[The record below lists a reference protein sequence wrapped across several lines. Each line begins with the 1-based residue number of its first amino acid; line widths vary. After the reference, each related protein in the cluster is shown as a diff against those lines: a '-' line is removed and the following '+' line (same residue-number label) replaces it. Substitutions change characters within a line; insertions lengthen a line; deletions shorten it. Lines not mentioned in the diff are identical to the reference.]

1 VCGVP
6 GASGSVF
13 KIVYKGKD
21 AAAKKFL
28 DHMLPSLQRELKSL
42 QLLVHPNIVRML
54 AVIGDAAEKPTGFI
68 MEYLPLTLDEAMQ
81 RMTVQQA
88 MYALS
93 EAAIGIAV
101 AHDARVIHSDIKPA
115 NILCSRDLAS
125 VKIAD
130 FGLAHFITKS
140 QSKVSSIR
148 GTPLFIAPEL
158 ADEPT
163 PPPSISSDIFSFGM
177 TAWQVLCCCLC
188 AQCLHYVH
196 AIIRSPVAGVS
207 SIQYGALRYQS
218 HDHHAQT

>member
-1 VCGVP
+1 
-6 GASGSVF
+6 
-13 KIVYKGKD
+13 
-21 AAAKKFL
+21 
-28 DHMLPSLQRELKSL
+28 MLPALQREMKSL
-42 QLLVHPNIVRML
+42 QLLMHPNIVRML
-54 AVIGDAAEKPTGFI
+54 AVMTDAASKPIGFI

-88 MYALS
+88 VYALS

-130 FGLAHFITKS
+130 FGLAHVISAS

-163 PPPSISSDIFSFGM
+163 PPPSISSDMFSFGM
-177 TAWQVLCCCLC
+177 TAWQVVCAAAASLC
-188 AQCLHYVH
+188 ACDNPQPCCRCFMHP
-196 AIIRSPVAGVS
+196 IRSPLVP
-207 SIQYGALRYQS
+207 IP
-218 HDHHAQT
+218 